1 MEFKIKKN
9 KKKEIIVDINN
20 KSTFQDLL
28 DKQEYNLLLDALI
41 KYNPYKEDMIKNISE
56 QIKLI
61 NEYLDDN
68 HAYLYFAKSHLIFAK
83 FKLQEKEKLIN
94 ENELKKIK
102 Y

>member
-1 MEFKIKKN
+1 
-9 KKKEIIVDINN
+9 
-20 KSTFQDLL
+20 
-28 DKQEYNLLLDALI
+28 
-41 KYNPYKEDMIKNISE
+41 MIKNISE

-94 ENELKKIK
+94 ENELKKNKILK
-102 Y
+102 YSEIFEYQLLGRLYTDIAAECCSDKSA